1 MINAIIEGMSA
12 TVSEPQVSSHT
23 DVKPDVMGFYDAPT
37 GSIQYIV
44 TDPST
49 RKCAIIDPVLDFD
62 PRFRINANDVRR
74 STFKVHRSAWAH
86 FGMDSRHASARRSF
100 FCRRLFER

>member
-1 MINAIIEGMSA
+1 MTNAIIEGVSA

-44 TDPST
+44 TDILALSEQVPWRGRLSKRCWRWQREQVST
-49 RKCAIIDPVLDFD
+49 RGSAS
-62 PRFRINANDVRR
+62 VRA
-74 STFKVHRSAWAH
+74 KPICE
-86 FGMDSRHASARRSF
+86 HAEQRTATKAM
-100 FCRRLFER
+100 